1 MELISS
7 LIWKLLQFNQETEH
21 WVFSGKRISADFLV
35 TRSSLRS
42 GKRQRAHREAKKLSR
57 SISASG
63 GCGLSLT
70 AVLALAGIQRIV
82 LPNLFGGSAVI
93 NPATNTENIKSLL
106 SIYLRTS
113 KRLRDQG
120 GSGNDLTWLSF

>member
-1 MELISS
+1 MERGNALIE
-7 LIWKLLQFNQETEH
+7 KLKSCL
-21 WVFSGKRISADFLV
+21 DLFLV
-35 TRSSLRS
+35 
-42 GKRQRAHREAKKLSR
+42 
-57 SISASG
+57 G

-82 LPNLFGGSAVI
+82 LPSLFGGSAII
-93 NPATNTENIKSLL
+93 NPATNIENIKSLL

>member
-7 LIWKLLQFNQETEH
+7 LIWKVLQFNQETEH

-57 SISASG
+57 SIFASWRSWFIVHS
-63 GCGLSLT
+63 CPRSCRNT
-70 AVLALAGIQRIV
+70 AQSRAQLVCS
-82 LPNLFGGSAVI
+82 SAVI
-93 NPATNTENIKSLL
+93 NPATNTDNINSLL
-106 SIYLRTS
+106 PIYLRTS